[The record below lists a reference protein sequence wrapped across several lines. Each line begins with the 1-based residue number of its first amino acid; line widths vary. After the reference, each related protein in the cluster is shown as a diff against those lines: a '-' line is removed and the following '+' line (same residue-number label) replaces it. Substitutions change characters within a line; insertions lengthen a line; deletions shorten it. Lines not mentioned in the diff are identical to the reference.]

1 MQIEF
6 AAAHRNALAVTARV
20 SSSKGDGACVYA
32 LNHTAPRALEV
43 AGNTTV
49 VVDGC
54 VLASNSKA
62 ADAVYVGG
70 SASIHADVAAS
81 STGHRL
87 ITTVR
92 APARRNARRRPN
104 TPSSSSR
111 APSPVSQADSTTQ
124 LSINNAAVNVFL
136 LGSCG
141 PSKVVTAWN
150 DPNSSLTFTNALLTP
165 DCTVSGTVVSTP
177 KFHVQ

>member
-1 MQIEF
+1 MSTRKVVSLAVALALANV
-6 AAAHRNALAVTARV
+6 AATPALAVTVSRV
-20 SSSKGDGACVYA
+20 DGQAMNPNGEPFSVTGQTTLSKGSISANCTATFTGTITPTGIVNITSTSFTGGGTCGLISGTASSS
-32 LNHTAPRALEV
+32 NPW
-43 AGNTTV
+43 
-49 VVDGC
+49 
-54 VLASNSKA
+54 
-62 ADAVYVGG
+62 
-70 SASIHADVAAS
+70 
-81 STGHRL
+81 TG
-87 ITTVR
+87 
-92 APARRNARRRPN
+92 
-104 TPSSSSR
+104 
-111 APSPVSQADSTTQ
+111 QADSTTQ